1 MKAGRHTDGNS
12 LKIID
17 NIAAGDYLNDSL
29 DRTFPCKIIN
39 NGSSPAETR
48 VKIPRLYSLSLF
60 LFLSLSY
67 SFSLSLS
74 LSLSP
79 LPSPFDSDNPP
90 YIS

>member
-48 VKIPRLYSLSLF
+48 VKIPRLYSLSLSF
-60 LFLSLSY
+60 SFSLSLTL
-67 SFSLSLS
+67 SLSLS
-74 LSLSP
+74 LSLS
-79 LPSPFDSDNPP
+79 LFVPSSIPFRF
-90 YIS
+90 

>member
-12 LKIID
+12 LEIID

-48 VKIPRLYSLSLF
+48 VKIPRLYIH
-60 LFLSLSY
+60 
-67 SFSLSLS
+67 SLSLS
-74 LSLSP
+74 QSLSLSFSV
-79 LPSPFDSDNPP
+79 LSSIPFRF
-90 YIS
+90 